1 MAKTQKPTQPT
12 ACRVLV
18 AMTVQGVQY
27 AVDDLVQF
35 DPDQTVSY
43 ADGGYVDP
51 HPDAVAYCRDTLG
64 KTLIVHVDPQAAEAA
79 AAAAAAEADAAA
91 AAAEAEAQ
99 AAQKAAEDAAQK
111 AAAEA
116 AAAAKQGQ

>member
-64 KTLIVHVDPQAAEAA
+64 KTLIVHVDPQAAQ
-79 AAAAAAEADAAA
+79 AAAAEAAAAA

>member
-79 AAAAAAEADAAA
+79 AAAAAAEA
-91 AAAEAEAQ
+91 EAQ

>member
-64 KTLIVHVDPQAAEAA
+64 KTLIVHVDPQAA
-79 AAAAAAEADAAA
+79 AAEAAAAA